1 MCHKT
6 VDFLA
11 YMYIIMIKYDVY
23 NTARQHFSCRHANLT
38 HTKVHTNKTIST
50 KAFLTKVVQS
60 RFTKNNTNLLISQV
74 TVEIKHSLDNDE
86 ETSSRHCKYI

>member
-1 MCHKT
+1 MSHKT

-38 HTKVHTNKTIST
+38 HTKVHTNKIST

-74 TVEIKHSLDNDE
+74 TVEMKTLSLDNDQ